1 MKTLIYNEIRIFFS
15 KRNIGIFIIG
25 CLSMIVIFC
34 FYFVPKHNNFIS
46 SQVHYYEQMVTSDAT
61 RSKIITEQINR
72 MKEIGEDTE
81 KLEKSRDFFHADLE
95 NCRLVSYN
103 LEHENAHC
111 IAETMIKRDKLLQ
124 KVIDEGGDLSSY
136 SIMLRNDERD
146 LKNRIKLQDMYMKN
160 QFYDF
165 VYEKMPTAYYMLSN
179 FFVFGGIPIIVILAC
194 VILSNFDCWSKDFES
209 NTYKLLFT
217 MTGSRAKIY
226 LSRTI
231 VTSIATMIMSL
242 MMISILFVLGYF
254 AYGLGDEVFVIV
266 KNTFVPISMW
276 CMNNLMI
283 TIVLLAFLSTMIQV
297 LSLLTKNSG
306 ISLLV
311 PCLCLLVLLTDI
323 NLFSSIF
330 SINSLTLWIII
341 LLIVIIH
348 FCMVK
353 YLERIDLNGSY

>member
-61 RSKIITEQINR
+61 RSKIITEQING

-81 KLEKSRDFFHADLE
+81 KLEKSRDFWQADLE

-111 IAETMIKRDKLLQ
+111 IAETMIK
-124 KVIDEGGDLSSY
+124 
-136 SIMLRNDERD
+136 RD

-217 MTGSRAKIY
+217 MTGSRTKIY

-330 SINSLTLWIII
+330 SINSLILWIII

-353 YLERIDLNGSY
+353 YLERIDLNGAN